1 MAVIRVKR
9 GTTTPTTSNLT
20 NLGEMA
26 FNYSSNEL
34 FIRGQSSVVKIGGSS
49 GGGFT
54 LLYEGTGTI
63 PTTLTANNIT
73 LNQSINLYN
82 KMLAFE
88 VRITTGTDSYE
99 TYVVFARMGSNSTT
113 SVSTTY
119 DRLYSWSTFDGQ
131 YFKTHSFK
139 AYVSNATTNTMTVGF
154 IKHLVGNFSG
164 STINWTTNTTTT
176 IYLEKI
182 WLVV

>member
-1 MAVIRVKR
+1 MAIIKIKR

-20 NLGEMA
+20 QIGEMA
-26 FNYSSNEL
+26 INTTTNEV
-34 FIRGQSSVVKIGGSS
+34 FIRGNTSVVKV

-82 KMLAFE
+82 RMLAFE

-99 TYVVFARMGSNSTT
+99 THVVFGRMGSNSTT
-113 SVSTTY
+113 SVSATY
-119 DRLYSWSTFDGQ
+119 DRLYSWSVFDGQ

-139 AYVSNATTNTMTVGF
+139 AYVSNAVSNKMTIGN

-164 STINWTTNTTTT
+164 SMIAWTTNTTTS

>member
-9 GTTTPTTSNLT
+9 GTTNPTTSNLT

-34 FIRGQSSVVKIGGSS
+34 FIRGQSSVVKINGSS
-49 GGGFT
+49 GGFT
-54 LLYEGTGTI
+54 LLYEGTGAI
-63 PTTLTANNIT
+63 PSTLTSNNIT

-82 KMLAFE
+82 KILAFE
-88 VRITTGTDSYE
+88 VRITTGIDSYE
-99 TYVVFARMGSNSTT
+99 THVVFGRMGTNSTT
-113 SVSTTY
+113 SVSASY

-139 AYVSNATTNTMTVGF
+139 AYVSNSTTNLMTIGF